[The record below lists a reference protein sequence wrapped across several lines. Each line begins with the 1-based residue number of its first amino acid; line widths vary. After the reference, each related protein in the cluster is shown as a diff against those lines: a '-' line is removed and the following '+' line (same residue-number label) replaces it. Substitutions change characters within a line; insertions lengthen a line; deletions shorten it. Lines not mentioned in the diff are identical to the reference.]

1 MASHADW
8 QVHHEAVLDMKQSQF
23 EQRHEQD
30 WQRFAEALEAL
41 ERSRRRDEAGDG
53 FAERYRQIC
62 RHLALA
68 QERGY
73 SSYLIEPLQQ
83 LAMRG
88 HQQLYRHRSQFAAQ
102 LLSFVLADFP
112 RLVRV
117 EWRLVALAGLV
128 FFGSLIIMGLLV
140 YGYPDLIYSIASPAQ
155 VSEMESM
162 YDPAARR
169 IGQAVERGSSTDWLM
184 FGYYIMHNIG
194 IAFQTFASGLLLGL
208 GSLFFLLFNG
218 LMIGAVAGHLTDVG
232 FGETFW
238 PFVVGHGAF
247 ELTAIAL
254 AGAAGLKL
262 GWALL
267 APGTLRRSEALRVAA
282 KTSVRLM
289 GGAML
294 FLTIAAFIEAYW
306 SSMSWPHAAT
316 KYLVGAALWVLVAA
330 YLIFAG
336 RTAHAPD

>member
-1 MASHADW
+1 
-8 QVHHEAVLDMKQSQF
+8 MKQSQF
-23 EQRHEQD
+23 EQRHQDD
-30 WQRFAEALEAL
+30 WQRFAERLDTL
-41 ERSRRRDEAGDG
+41 ERSRRKNEAGDG
-53 FAERYRQIC
+53 FAEAYRQIC
-62 RHLALA
+62 QQLALA

-73 SSYLIEPLQQ
+73 SSYLIDPLQQ

-112 RLVRV
+112 RLVRS
-117 EWRLVALAGLV
+117 EWRLVALAGVL
-128 FFGSLIIMGLLV
+128 FFGSLIVMGVLV
-140 YGYPDLIYSIASPAQ
+140 YAWPDLIYSVVSPAQ
-155 VSEMESM
+155 VGEMESM

-169 IGQAVERGSSTDWLM
+169 LGQGAERASSTDWMM

-194 IAFQTFASGLLLGL
+194 IAFQTFASGLLFGL
-208 GSLFFLLFNG
+208 GSLFFLFFNG

-254 AGAAGLKL
+254 AGAAGMKL

-267 APGTLRRSEALRVAA
+267 APGPLRRGEALRVAA
-282 KTSVRLM
+282 KTSVRLI
-289 GGAML
+289 GGVML
-294 FLTIAAFIEAYW
+294 FLLIAAFIEAYW
-306 SSMSWPHAAT
+306 SSMTWPQPTT
-316 KYLVGAALWVLVAA
+316 KYLVGAVLWALVCA

>member
-1 MASHADW
+1 MGW
-8 QVHHEAVLDMKQSQF
+8 QVQHEAANDMKQSQF
-23 EQRHEQD
+23 EQRHQES
-30 WQRFAEALEAL
+30 WQRFAERLEAL
-41 ERSRRRDEAGDG
+41 ERSRRKTEAGAG
-53 FAERYRQIC
+53 FAEHYRQIC
-62 RHLALA
+62 QHLALA

-73 SSYLIEPLQQ
+73 SSYLVEPLQQ

-88 HQQLYRHRSQFAAQ
+88 HQQLYRHRSQFVAQ
-102 LLSFVLADFP
+102 LLGFVLADFP
-112 RLVRV
+112 RLVRA
-117 EWRLVALAGLV
+117 EWRLVALAGAL
-128 FFGSLIIMGLLV
+128 FFGSLIVMGLLV
-140 YGYPDLIYSIASPAQ
+140 YGYPDLIYSIVSPAQ
-155 VSEMESM
+155 VAEMESM

-169 IGQAVERGSSTDWLM
+169 IGQAAERASSTDWLM
-184 FGYYIMHNIG
+184 FGYYIMHNVG

-218 LMIGAVAGHLTDVG
+218 LMIGAVAGHLSDVG

-267 APGTLRRSEALRVAA
+267 APGSLRRGEALRVAA

-289 GGAML
+289 GGVML
-294 FLTIAAFIEAYW
+294 LLLIAAFIEAYW
-306 SSMSWPHAAT
+306 SSMTWPHATT
-316 KYLVGAALWVLVAA
+316 KYLVGAALWASVAA